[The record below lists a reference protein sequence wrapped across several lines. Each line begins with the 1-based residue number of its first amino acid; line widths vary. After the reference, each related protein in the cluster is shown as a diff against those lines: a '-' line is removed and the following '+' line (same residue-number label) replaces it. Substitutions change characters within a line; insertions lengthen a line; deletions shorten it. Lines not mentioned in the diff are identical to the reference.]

1 MILCER
7 VMIKMSGL
15 IRLQKELEKIRA
27 EPSANCTAQ
36 PCGDNM
42 FKWKAQIYGP
52 EDTPYYGGI
61 FHLEIMFPTEYPFKP
76 PKIHFLTKVYHPN
89 INSVGS
95 ICLDILKEKWSPALT
110 INKVLI
116 SICSLLNDPNPDDPL
131 EPEIANEYKLNYDK
145 FRQAA
150 MSWTAIYANAD

>member
-1 MILCER
+1 
-7 VMIKMSGL
+7 MIKMSGL

-76 PKIHFLTKVYHPN
+76 PKIHFVTKVYHPN

-110 INKVLI
+110 INKVSSYQSVHCLMTQI
-116 SICSLLNDPNPDDPL
+116 PTTHLSRILQRNIRQIMRNLRKPQCHGRQSMRL
-131 EPEIANEYKLNYDK
+131 EPKI
-145 FRQAA
+145 
-150 MSWTAIYANAD
+150 